1 MKITLT
7 REEMLALWRRM
18 RTVEPLRLD
27 CSVGRTDS
35 VDIDAILDG
44 EMRLW
49 YLNMLDSADP
59 DLLPV
64 ENVADAA
71 DCSTAAPSSVMT
83 VRLPEQVRR
92 VVSVRFSQWESPIA
106 PDADPEQVRR
116 CAANPLWHRPL
127 AGAISRHTLTVCQPG
142 GSLEEIM
149 AVTDPGPETYI
160 FDESLLNTVA
170 DHATF

>member
-49 YLNMLDSADP
+49 YLNLLDSADP

-83 VRLPEQVRR
+83 VRLALR
-92 VVSVRFSQWESPIA
+92 
-106 PDADPEQVRR
+106 DKT
-116 CAANPLWHRPL
+116 LW
-127 AGAISRHTLTVCQPG
+127 
-142 GSLEEIM
+142 
-149 AVTDPGPETYI
+149 GPEC
-160 FDESLLNTVA
+160 LLALVPLKKKETVP
-170 DHATF
+170 